1 VIILRSIVFNLLFY
15 LNLGVLLIGAFVTL
29 VLPRRAVLGMAKLWG
44 RISVFLL
51 RLVCGTRADVRGV
64 KKLPPGPLLVA
75 AKHQSTWETFALLHL
90 FDDFTFIV
98 KRELMWIPIFGW
110 CMAKGG
116 MVPVDRGGG
125 SQALAAMGVRAR
137 EKVRAGRQLIIFP
150 EGTRRPALRA
160 DRAELRAV
168 LAAPRVSALSRHHRG
183 RDSRPDSARSRQG
196 CVHGAASGRDRGGDS
211 AAGGGGQRRAQAAG
225 ACAGRVDLARSD
237 SIKDGWTAGVGV
249 ETRLWASNWSARLE
263 YLYMDLG
270 KISFDAFCS
279 LEAAQLFGLK
289 PGRCEALTNSTSDHI
304 IRVGIN
310 YRFGSRPR

>member
-1 VIILRSIVFNLLFY
+1 MIILRSIVFNLLFY

-64 KKLPPGPLLVA
+64 EKLPPGPLLVA

-150 EGTRRPALRA
+150 EGTRRPAG
-160 DRAELRAV
+160 AE
-168 LAAPRVSALSRHHRG
+168 PR
-183 RDSRPDSARSRQG
+183 
-196 CVHGAASGRDRGGDS
+196 
-211 AAGGGGQRRAQAAG
+211 
-225 ACAGRVDLARSD
+225 
-237 SIKDGWTAGVGV
+237 
-249 ETRLWASNWSARLE
+249 
-263 YLYMDLG
+263 
-270 KISFDAFCS
+270 
-279 LEAAQLFGLK
+279 
-289 PGRCEALTNSTSDHI
+289 
-304 IRVGIN
+304 
-310 YRFGSRPR
+310 YRFGVAHLYAELGVPCVPIALNSGLFWPRRAFLRYPGTIVVEILDPIPPGLDKDAFMARLQDGIEAATARLVAEGREELRRQGLAPGG